1 MPESENLLKKGG
13 ILEEDGKWKEQ
24 NKDGEA
30 IAGPSSMDMDQSP
43 SRHIP
48 TTSVTAVMIH

>member
-1 MPESENLLKKGG
+1 MPESENLLRKGG
-13 ILEEDGKWKEQ
+13 IQEKDGNWKEQ

-30 IAGPSSMDMDQSP
+30 TAGPSSMDMDQSP

-48 TTSVTAVMIH
+48 TTSVTTAMIQ